1 MHLLLQNTLPAKSE
15 MRLSV
20 SRQPQALKIKNSS
33 IRSMLW
39 VFPKAVVDPWLCHRG
54 CKGGIFYP
62 GLNKIFRED
71 SGYE

>member
-1 MHLLLQNTLPAKSE
+1 MHLLLQHTLPAKSE

-20 SRQPQALKIKNSS
+20 SRQLQALKIKNSF

-39 VFPKAVVDPWLCHRG
+39 AFPKAPVDPWLCHRG

-62 GLNKIFRED
+62 ALNKLLGED